1 MNRFVS
7 DCWTG
12 IRTGPARAGLAFLS
26 LMLGLFAV
34 TILLAT
40 FDALQR
46 QARDLVESFGAGS
59 FVIHPSVADDPGLAW
74 SRAYAAIFRDSLHPD
89 GAVSGIREIPDVDG
103 VSVSIMATDA
113 SLAGVRDWHF
123 VEGRSLDGWDIRH
136 GARHAM
142 APSSLCREQNWQLG
156 DIITLGREPFRLV
169 GIYEEPGSPAAFIPQ
184 DVVWIPYTTG
194 ALETG
199 NEETRSRVDAWVFRA
214 ADGIPPEK
222 LQRRVSA
229 LLRQPGVDIDAVE
242 WVTPESLLRGIRR
255 WQRAIVWTAGTGG
268 ALGLLLG
275 AVTLAGMLLTGVRER
290 VPEIGL
296 RRALGA
302 RRWEVAALFVAE
314 ALVLTGAAAV
324 IGAGA
329 AEVTL
334 HVLGSR
340 FPLPFHFGMTARL
353 LPLLLACGLALVCS
367 IGPALLA
374 ARLPPAEA
382 LRND

>member
-26 LMLGLFAV
+26 LSLGLFAV

-46 QARDLVESFGAGS
+46 QARELVESFGAGS
-59 FVIHPSVADDPGLAW
+59 FVLHPSLPDDSGPIWFREQVAL
-74 SRAYAAIFRDSLHPD
+74 FRDSIRPD
-89 GAVSGIREIPDVDG
+89 GAVSGIRKIPDVAG
-103 VSVSIMATDA
+103 VSVSIMTTDA

-123 VEGRSLDGWDIRH
+123 VEGRPLDGWDILH

-142 APSSLCREQNWQLG
+142 APLSLCREQNWQLG
-156 DIITLGREPFRLV
+156 DILTLGREPFRLV
-169 GIYEEPGSPAAFIPQ
+169 GIYAEPGSPAAFVPQ

-199 NEETRSRVDAWVFRA
+199 NEEARSRVDAWVFRS
-214 ADGIPPEK
+214 ADGTPPEA
-222 LQRRVSA
+222 LVRRVAA
-229 LLRQPGVDIDAVE
+229 LLRQPGIDIDTVE

-268 ALGLLLG
+268 ILGLMLG
-275 AVTLAGMLLTGVRER
+275 GITLAGMLLTGVRER
-290 VPEIGL
+290 VAEIGL

-302 RRWEVAALFVAE
+302 RPHEIAALFVAE
-314 ALVLTGAAAV
+314 ALVLTGAAAIV
-324 IGAGA
+324 GAGL
-329 AEVTL
+329 AEWTL
-334 HVLGSR
+334 HALGSR
-340 FPLPFHFGMTARL
+340 FPLPFHFGLTARI
-353 LPLLLACGLALVCS
+353 LPLALACGLALLCS
-367 IGPALLA
+367 FGPALFA
-374 ARLPPAEA
+374 ARMPPAEA
-382 LRND
+382 LRNE